1 MKQIYNKELK
11 TADLIEDIATPP
23 EGWTDQSPKWVEFEV
38 WDNEN
43 NCWGISFNLIK
54 EKKKNDITKAFDD
67 ELSDGFY
74 YSEVLGINVDYRR
87 GANKNDLQNVQ
98 SLISSMERNNI
109 SKTKYRGYDEHKE
122 VTVNDLKL
130 LAAEMEDHGLALYQ
144 KKWLLRSNIDKV
156 KTQEELDNIQW

>member
-1 MKQIYNKELK
+1 MKQIWNTETKV
-11 TADLIEDIATPP
+11 ADLINEGQSIPF
-23 EGWTDQSPKWVEFEV
+23 GWTEQSPKWVEFEA
-38 WDNEN
+38 WDDEN
-43 NCWGISFNLIK
+43 NCWGISFDLMK

-67 ELSDGFY
+67 ELSNGFY
-74 YSEVLGINVDYRR
+74 YSEILGINVDYRR

-144 KKWLLRSNIDKV
+144 KKWTIRSNIDKV
-156 KTQEELDNIQW
+156 KTKEELDNIQW